1 MRFEWN
7 SSKAQLN
14 FSKHGVSFEEAT
26 TIFGDPL
33 SLTRP
38 DPDHSQ
44 EEARWITIGVST
56 NFNTLVVVHTDRAE
70 TVRIISA
77 RFATKRERESYE
89 QGI

>member
-7 SSKAQLN
+7 SSKAQFN
-14 FSKHGVSFEEAT
+14 FSKHGISFEEAT

-33 SLTRP
+33 SITSP

-56 NFNTLVVVHTDRAE
+56 NLKTIVVVHTDRSEA
-70 TVRIISA
+70 VRIIST
-77 RFATKRERESYE
+77 RLATKREKGCYE
-89 QGI
+89 HGI

>member
-7 SSKAQLN
+7 SSKAQFN
-14 FSKHGVSFEEAT
+14 FSKHGISFEEAT
-26 TIFGDPL
+26 TILGDPL
-33 SLTRP
+33 SITSP

-56 NFNTLVVVHTDRAE
+56 NFKTIVVVHTDRLE

-77 RFATKRERESYE
+77 RLATKRERECYE
-89 QGI
+89 HGI

>member
-7 SSKAQLN
+7 SSKAQFN
-14 FSKHGVSFEEAT
+14 FSKHGISFEEAT

-33 SLTRP
+33 SITSP

-56 NFNTLVVVHTDRAE
+56 NFKTIVVVHTDRLE

-77 RFATKRERESYE
+77 RLATKRERECYE
-89 QGI
+89 HGI

>member
-7 SSKAQLN
+7 SSKAQFN
-14 FSKHGVSFEEAT
+14 FSKHGISFEEAT

-33 SLTRP
+33 SITSP

-44 EEARWITIGVST
+44 EETRWITIGVST
-56 NFNTLVVVHTDRAE
+56 NFKTIVVVHTDRLE

-77 RFATKRERESYE
+77 RLATKRERECSE
-89 QGI
+89 HGI

>member
-7 SSKAQLN
+7 SSKAQFN
-14 FSKHGVSFEEAT
+14 FSKHGISFEEAT

-33 SLTRP
+33 SITSP

-56 NFNTLVVVHTDRAE
+56 NLKTIVVVHTDRLE

-77 RFATKRERESYE
+77 RLATKREKECYE
-89 QGI
+89 HGI